1 MNLEVHNTP
10 IKWRNPAM
18 ALGGNPIF
26 NGKSFR
32 GATQAP
38 PVPQAPYGQAPYGQQ
53 PYGQPF
59 GQQGYGQ
66 QPYGQ
71 APYGQQGYGQ
81 QPMTSEQLQQMYNQP
96 AAGPADTGRMT
107 FDDVIVKTAACLGV
121 LLVGAAVTMFVSM
134 GLASLLMIVGALG
147 GFVLALVNTFKKQP
161 SPALILAYAGLEGL
175 FLGGLTRVLDT
186 MYPGVG
192 LQAVLGTLSVFTVTL
207 LLFKSGKVR
216 ATPKAMKFFMIA
228 IVGYALFSVVNL
240 VMMVTG
246 LTTEPF
252 GLRSG
257 IIGIAIGI
265 LAIGLA
271 AFSLVMDFTSIE
283 AGVRSGA
290 PQRFSWTAAFGL
302 TVTLVWLYVE
312 IIRLLAILRGDD

>member
-1 MNLEVHNTP
+1 
-10 IKWRNPAM
+10 M

-26 NGKSFR
+26 NGKNFR

-38 PVPQAPYGQAPYGQQ
+38 PVPQAYGHNNYGHNN
-53 PYGQPF
+53 YGQP
-59 GQQGYGQ
+59 GYGQ
-66 QPYGQ
+66 QAYGQ
-71 APYGQQGYGQ
+71 PGYGQ
-81 QPMTSEQLQQMYNQP
+81 QSMSNDQLQQMYNRP
-96 AAGPADTGRMT
+96 AAGPAETGRMT
-107 FDDVIVKTAACLGV
+107 FDDVIVKTAVCLGAV
-121 LLVGAAVTMFVSM
+121 VVGAAVTLSVAL
-134 GLASLLMIVGALG
+134 GLASMLMIVGALG

-161 SPALILAYAGLEGL
+161 SPALILAYAALEGL

-192 LQAVLGTLSVFTVTL
+192 LQAVVGTLSVFAVTL

-228 IVGYALFSVVNL
+228 IVGYALFSLVNM
-240 VMMVTG
+240 VMMMTG

-257 IIGIAIGI
+257 IIGVVIGI

-271 AFSLVMDFTSIE
+271 AFSLVMDFTNIE
-283 AGVRSGA
+283 EGVRNGA
-290 PQRFSWTAAFGL
+290 PERFSWTAAFGL

-312 IIRLLAILRGDD
+312 IIRLLAILRGDE

>member
-1 MNLEVHNTP
+1 
-10 IKWRNPAM
+10 M

-26 NGKSFR
+26 NGKNFR

-38 PVPQAPYGQAPYGQQ
+38 PVPQAQYGQNPYGQAPYGQN
-53 PYGQPF
+53 
-59 GQQGYGQ
+59 
-66 QPYGQ
+66 PYGQ
-71 APYGQQGYGQ
+71 APGRAPGQVMDAQGGWMAQ
-81 QPMTSEQLQQMYNQP
+81 QQNMTHDQLQQMYNQP
-96 AAGPADTGRMT
+96 AAGPAETGRMT
-107 FDDVIVKTAACLGV
+107 FDDVIIKTAACLGV
-121 LLVGAAVTMFVSM
+121 LVAGAAVTLFVGMS
-134 GLASLLMIVGALG
+134 LASLLMIVGALG
-147 GFVLALVNTFKKQP
+147 GFVLAMVNTFKKQP

-192 LQAVLGTLSVFTVTL
+192 LQAVIGTLSVFAVTL

-228 IVGYALFSVVNL
+228 LVGYALFSVVNL

-257 IIGIAIGI
+257 IIGVVIGV

-283 AGVRSGA
+283 EGVRNGA
-290 PQRFSWTAAFGL
+290 PERFSWTAAFGL

>member
-1 MNLEVHNTP
+1 
-10 IKWRNPAM
+10 M

-26 NGKSFR
+26 NGKNFR

-38 PVPQAPYGQAPYGQQ
+38 PVPQAPYGQAPFGQ
-53 PYGQPF
+53 PYGQQAYGRAPVMD
-59 GQQGYGQ
+59 GQGGYAQ
-66 QPYGQ
+66 QN
-71 APYGQQGYGQ
+71 
-81 QPMTSEQLQQMYNQP
+81 MTNDQLQQMYNQP

-107 FDDVIVKTAACLGV
+107 YDDVIVKTAACLAV
-121 LLVGAAVTMFVSM
+121 VVAGAAVTLFVSL

-175 FLGGLTRVLDT
+175 FLGGLTRILDG

-192 LQAVLGTLSVFTVTL
+192 LQAVIGTLSVFAVTL

-216 ATPKAMKFFMIA
+216 ATPKAMRFFMIA
-228 IVGYALFSVVNL
+228 VIGYAVFSLINL
-240 VMMVTG
+240 VMMWTG
-246 LTTEPF
+246 AVQEPF
-252 GLRSG
+252 GLRTSVEIMG
-257 IIGIAIGI
+257 IPLGVFIGL

-271 AFSLVMDFTSIE
+271 AFSLIMYFTSIE
-283 AGVRSGA
+283 AGVQSGA

>member
-1 MNLEVHNTP
+1 
-10 IKWRNPAM
+10 M

-26 NGKSFR
+26 NGKNFR

-38 PVPQAPYGQAPYGQQ
+38 RVPQAPYGQAQYGQQ
-53 PYGQPF
+53 PYGQQAF
-59 GQQGYGQ
+59 GRAPGQVMDGQAGYAQQG
-66 QPYGQ
+66 
-71 APYGQQGYGQ
+71 
-81 QPMTSEQLQQMYNQP
+81 MTSEQLQQMYNQP

-121 LLVGAAVTMFVSM
+121 LLVGAAVSMFVSM
-134 GLASLLMIVGALG
+134 GLASMLMIVGALG
-147 GFVLALVNTFKKQP
+147 GFVLAMVNTFKKQP

-175 FLGGLTRVLDT
+175 FLGGLTRILDQ

-192 LQAVLGTLSVFTVTL
+192 LQAVVGTLSVFAVTL
-207 LLFKSGKVR
+207 VLFKSGKVR
-216 ATPKAMKFFMIA
+216 ATPKAMRFFMIA
-228 IVGYALFSVVNL
+228 MVGYALFSVVNL
-240 VMMVTG
+240 IMMLTG

-257 IIGIAIGI
+257 IIGVVIGI

>member
-1 MNLEVHNTP
+1 
-10 IKWRNPAM
+10 M

-26 NGKSFR
+26 NGKNFR

-38 PVPQAPYGQAPYGQQ
+38 PVPQAPYGQAQYGQPYGQQ
-53 PYGQPF
+53 PYGQQSYGRAPGQVMDGQGGW
-59 GQQGYGQ
+59 GQQQ
-66 QPYGQ
+66 N
-71 APYGQQGYGQ
+71 
-81 QPMTSEQLQQMYNQP
+81 MTDEQLQQMYNQP

-107 FDDVIVKTAACLGV
+107 YDDVIVKTAACLGV

-161 SPALILAYAGLEGL
+161 SPALILGYAGLEGL

-192 LQAVLGTLSVFTVTL
+192 LQAVIGTLSVFTVTL

-228 IVGYALFSVVNL
+228 LVGYALFSVVNL
-240 VMMVTG
+240 VMMMTG
-246 LTTEPF
+246 LTSEPF

-257 IIGIAIGI
+257 IIGVVIGI

-283 AGVRSGA
+283 AGVQAGA

-312 IIRLLAILRGDD
+312 IIRVLAILRGED

>member
-1 MNLEVHNTP
+1 
-10 IKWRNPAM
+10 M

-26 NGKSFR
+26 NGKNFR

-38 PVPQAPYGQAPYGQQ
+38 PVPQAQYGQNPYGQAA
-53 PYGQPF
+53 
-59 GQQGYGQ
+59 
-66 QPYGQ
+66 YGQ
-71 APYGQQGYGQ
+71 APGRAPGQVMDAQGGWMAQ
-81 QPMTSEQLQQMYNQP
+81 QQNMTHDQLQQMYNQP

-121 LLVGAAVTMFVSM
+121 LMAGAAVTLFV
-134 GLASLLMIVGALG
+134 GLPLASMLMIVGALG

-175 FLGGLTRVLDT
+175 FLGGLTRILDGL
-186 MYPGVG
+186 YPGVG
-192 LQAVLGTLSVFTVTL
+192 LQAVIGTLSVFGVTL

-216 ATPKAMKFFMIA
+216 ATPKAMRFFMIA
-228 IVGYALFSVVNL
+228 TIGYAVFALVNM
-240 VMMVTG
+240 VMMWTG
-246 LTTEPF
+246 AVDSPF
-252 GLRSG
+252 GLRTSVEIFG
-257 IIGIAIGI
+257 IPLGVFIGL

-271 AFSLVMDFTSIE
+271 AFSLIMDFTSIE

>member
-1 MNLEVHNTP
+1 
-10 IKWRNPAM
+10 M

-26 NGKSFR
+26 NGKNFR

-38 PVPQAPYGQAPYGQQ
+38 PVPQAQYGQNPYGQQ
-53 PYGQPF
+53 YGQT
-59 GQQGYGQ
+59 
-66 QPYGQ
+66 
-71 APYGQQGYGQ
+71 
-81 QPMTSEQLQQMYNQP
+81 MTHDQLQQMYNQP
-96 AAGPADTGRMT
+96 AAGPAETGRMT
-107 FDDVIVKTAACLGV
+107 FDDVIIKTAACLGV
-121 LLVGAAVTMFVSM
+121 LIAGAAVTLFVSM
-134 GLASLLMIVGALG
+134 PLASLLMIVGALG

-192 LQAVLGTLSVFTVTL
+192 LQAVIGTLSVFAVTL

-216 ATPKAMKFFMIA
+216 ATPKAMKFFLIA
-228 IVGYALFSVVNL
+228 MVGYALFSVVNL
-240 VMMVTG
+240 VMMMTG

-257 IIGIAIGI
+257 IIGVAIGI

-271 AFSLVMDFTSIE
+271 AFSLVMDFTSIDE
-283 AGVRSGA
+283 GVRNGA
-290 PQRFSWTAAFGL
+290 PERFSWTAAFGL

>member
-1 MNLEVHNTP
+1 
-10 IKWRNPAM
+10 M

-26 NGKSFR
+26 NGKNFR

-38 PVPQAPYGQAPYGQQ
+38 PVPQAYGHNNYGQNQF
-53 PYGQPF
+53 GQP
-59 GQQGYGQ
+59 GYGQ
-66 QPYGQ
+66 QAYGQ
-71 APYGQQGYGQ
+71 PGYGQ
-81 QPMTSEQLQQMYNQP
+81 QSMSNDQLQQMYNRP
-96 AAGPADTGRMT
+96 AAGPAETGRMT
-107 FDDVIVKTAACLGV
+107 FDDVIVKTAVCLGAV
-121 LLVGAAVTMFVSM
+121 IVGAAVTLSVAL
-134 GLASLLMIVGALG
+134 GLASMLMIVGALG

-161 SPALILAYAGLEGL
+161 SPALILAYAALEGL

-192 LQAVLGTLSVFTVTL
+192 LQAVVGTLSVFAVTL

-228 IVGYALFSVVNL
+228 IVGYALFSLVNM
-240 VMMVTG
+240 VMMLTG

-257 IIGIAIGI
+257 IIGVVIGI

-271 AFSLVMDFTSIE
+271 AFSLVMDFTNIE
-283 AGVRSGA
+283 EGVRNGA
-290 PQRFSWTAAFGL
+290 PERFSWTAAFGL

>member
-1 MNLEVHNTP
+1 
-10 IKWRNPAM
+10 M

-38 PVPQAPYGQAPYGQQ
+38 PVPQAPYGHP
-53 PYGQPF
+53 P
-59 GQQGYGQ
+59 YGQ

-71 APYGQQGYGQ
+71 APYGQQAYGQ
-81 QPMTSEQLQQMYNQP
+81 PQNMTNEQLQQMYNQP

-121 LLVGAAVTMFVSM
+121 LLVGAAVTLFVSM

-175 FLGGLTRVLDT
+175 FLGGLTRVLDS

-228 IVGYALFSVVNL
+228 MLGYALFSVVNL

-257 IIGIAIGI
+257 IIGVVIGV

-312 IIRLLAILRGDD
+312 IIRLLAILRGDE

>member
-1 MNLEVHNTP
+1 
-10 IKWRNPAM
+10 M

-26 NGKSFR
+26 NGKNFR

-38 PVPQAPYGQAPYGQQ
+38 PAPQAHYGQYGQPQYGQPQFGQGAYGQAQAGWNPA
-53 PYGQPF
+53 
-59 GQQGYGQ
+59 QQG
-66 QPYGQ
+66 
-71 APYGQQGYGQ
+71 
-81 QPMTSEQLQQMYNQP
+81 MTQDQLQDLYNRP

-121 LLVGAAVTMFVSM
+121 LVAGAAVTLVVAQ
-134 GLASLLMIVGALG
+134 GLAMMLMLVGALG
-147 GFVLALVNTFKKQP
+147 GFVLAMVNTFKKQP

-175 FLGGLTRVLDT
+175 FLGGLTRVLDA

-192 LQAVLGTLSVFTVTL
+192 LQAVIGTLSVFAVTL

-216 ATPKAMKFFMIA
+216 ATPRAMRFFMIA
-228 IVGYALFSVVNL
+228 IIGYAVFALVNM
-240 VMMVTG
+240 VMMWTG
-246 LTTEPF
+246 AVNSPF
-252 GLRSG
+252 GLRTSVEIFG
-257 IIGIAIGI
+257 IPLGVFIGL

-271 AFSLVMDFTSIE
+271 AFSLIMDFTSIE

>member
-1 MNLEVHNTP
+1 
-10 IKWRNPAM
+10 M

-26 NGKSFR
+26 NGKNFR

-38 PVPQAPYGQAPYGQQ
+38 PAPYGHS
-53 PYGQPF
+53 PYGQP
-59 GQQGYGQ
+59 GYASAPYGQ

-71 APYGQQGYGQ
+71 APYGQQQGWSARPDMTDQ
-81 QPMTSEQLQQMYNQP
+81 QLRDMYNQP

-107 FDDVIVKTAACLGV
+107 FDDVIMKTTACLGV
-121 LLVGAAVTMFVSM
+121 LLAGAAVTLFVGM
-134 GLASLLMIVGALG
+134 GLASMLMLVGALG

-192 LQAVLGTLSVFTVTL
+192 LQAVVGTLSVFAVTL

-228 IVGYALFSVVNL
+228 LVGYALFSVVNL
-240 VMMVTG
+240 VMMLTG
-246 LTTEPF
+246 VTTEPF

-257 IIGIAIGI
+257 IIGVVIGV

-283 AGVRSGA
+283 AGVRNGA

>member
-1 MNLEVHNTP
+1 
-10 IKWRNPAM
+10 M

-26 NGKSFR
+26 NGKNFR

-38 PVPQAPYGQAPYGQQ
+38 PVPQAPYGQAQYGQQ
-53 PYGQPF
+53 PYGQQSYGRAP
-59 GQQGYGQ
+59 GQVMDGQGGWAQ
-66 QPYGQ
+66 QQ
-71 APYGQQGYGQ
+71 N
-81 QPMTSEQLQQMYNQP
+81 MTDEQLRQMYNQP

-107 FDDVIVKTAACLGV
+107 YDDVIVKTAACLGV
-121 LLVGAAVTMFVSM
+121 LLAGAAVTMFVSM

-192 LQAVLGTLSVFTVTL
+192 LQAVIGTLSVFTVTL

-216 ATPKAMKFFMIA
+216 ASPKAMKFFMIA
-228 IVGYALFSVVNL
+228 LVGYALFSVVNL

-246 LTTEPF
+246 LTSEPF

-257 IIGIAIGI
+257 IIGVVIGI

-283 AGVRSGA
+283 AGVQAGA

-312 IIRLLAILRGDD
+312 IIRVLAILRGED

>member
-1 MNLEVHNTP
+1 
-10 IKWRNPAM
+10 M

-38 PVPQAPYGQAPYGQQ
+38 PVPQAPYGQAPYGQAPYGQQ
-53 PYGQPF
+53 PYGQA
-59 GQQGYGQ
+59 
-66 QPYGQ
+66 PYGQ

-81 QPMTSEQLQQMYNQP
+81 QPMTDAQLQQMYNQP

-121 LLVGAAVTMFVSM
+121 VVAGAAVTMFVSM
-134 GLASLLMIVGALG
+134 GLAALLMIVGALG

-175 FLGGLTRVLDT
+175 FLGGLTRILDAQF
-186 MYPGVG
+186 PGVG
-192 LQAVLGTLSVFTVTL
+192 LQAVIGTLSVFAVTL
-207 LLFKSGKVR
+207 VLFKSGKVR
-216 ATPKAMKFFMIA
+216 ATPKAMRFFMIA
-228 IVGYALFSVVNL
+228 VIGYAVFALINM
-240 VMMVTG
+240 VMMWTG
-246 LTTEPF
+246 AVQSPF
-252 GLRSG
+252 GLRTEIEIFG
-257 IIGIAIGI
+257 IPLGVFIGL

-271 AFSLVMDFTSIE
+271 AFSLIMDFTSIE

>member
-1 MNLEVHNTP
+1 
-10 IKWRNPAM
+10 M

-38 PVPQAPYGQAPYGQQ
+38 PVPQAPYGQAPYGQ
-53 PYGQPF
+53 PF

-81 QPMTSEQLQQMYNQP
+81 QPMTDEQLRQMYNQP

-107 FDDVIVKTAACLGV
+107 FDDVIVKTAACLAV
-121 LLVGAAVTMFVSM
+121 LLVGAGVTLFVSM
-134 GLASLLMIVGALG
+134 GLASMLMIVGALG

-175 FLGGLTRVLDT
+175 FLGGLTRVLDN

-192 LQAVLGTLSVFTVTL
+192 LQAVIGTLSVFTVTL

-228 IVGYALFSVVNL
+228 LVGYALFSVVNL
-240 VMMVTG
+240 VMMLTG
-246 LTTEPF
+246 LTSEPF

-257 IIGIAIGI
+257 IIGVVIGI

>member
-1 MNLEVHNTP
+1 
-10 IKWRNPAM
+10 M

-53 PYGQPF
+53 PYGQAP
-59 GQQGYGQ
+59 YGQ

-81 QPMTSEQLQQMYNQP
+81 QPMTDAQLQQMYNQP

-121 LLVGAAVTMFVSM
+121 VVAGAAVTMFVSM
-134 GLASLLMIVGALG
+134 GLAALLMIVGALG

-175 FLGGLTRVLDT
+175 FLGGLTRILDAQF
-186 MYPGVG
+186 PGVG
-192 LQAVLGTLSVFTVTL
+192 LQAVIGTLSVFAVTL
-207 LLFKSGKVR
+207 VLFKSGKVR
-216 ATPKAMKFFMIA
+216 ATPKAMRFFMIA
-228 IVGYALFSVVNL
+228 VIGYAVFALINM
-240 VMMVTG
+240 VMMWTG
-246 LTTEPF
+246 AVQSPF
-252 GLRSG
+252 GLRTEVEIFG
-257 IIGIAIGI
+257 IPLGVFIGL

-271 AFSLVMDFTSIE
+271 AFSLIMDFTSIE

>member
-1 MNLEVHNTP
+1 
-10 IKWRNPAM
+10 M

-26 NGKSFR
+26 NGKNFR

-38 PVPQAPYGQAPYGQQ
+38 PVPQASYGQNPYGQQ
-53 PYGQPF
+53 PF
-59 GQQGYGQ
+59 GQYGQ
-66 QPYGQ
+66 QTPGRVMDSQ
-71 APYGQQGYGQ
+71 GGWSAHQQN
-81 QPMTSEQLQQMYNQP
+81 MTDEQLRQMYNQP
-96 AAGPADTGRMT
+96 TAGPADTGRMT
-107 FDDVIVKTAACLGV
+107 YDDVIVKTAACLGV
-121 LLVGAAVTMFVSM
+121 LLAGAAVTLFVSM
-134 GLASLLMIVGALG
+134 GLASMLMIVGALG

-175 FLGGLTRVLDT
+175 FLGGLTRVLDL

-192 LQAVLGTLSVFTVTL
+192 LQAVIGTLSVFTVTL

-216 ATPKAMKFFMIA
+216 ASPKAMKFFMIA
-228 IVGYALFSVVNL
+228 MVGYGLFSVVNL
-240 VMMVTG
+240 VMMMTG
-246 LTTEPF
+246 MTTEPF

-257 IIGIAIGI
+257 IIGVVIGI

-283 AGVRSGA
+283 AGVQSGA

-312 IIRLLAILRGDD
+312 IIRVLAILRGED